1 MKSIEALISFRSFKL
16 RLSDPLKC
24 ALDSDKSQPTGFN
37 LSHSYRY
44 QIDDYLNLVSFSR
57 CIFKLNP

>member
-1 MKSIEALISFRSFKL
+1 MKSIEALISFRSFKP
-16 RLSDPLKC
+16 RLSDPLEC